1 MNSKI
6 IAVDFDGTLCE
17 NKWPEIGEA
26 NEDMIYYLRKRQ
38 AEGDKL
44 ILWTCRVG
52 DMLRKAINWCYNY
65 GLIFNAVN
73 ENLPEII
80 DSFGSDTRKIFANE
94 YIDDRN
100 IWPLENGVADVLY
113 LCDGKRCGDTCS
125 GTECKHTSDITYAK
139 NFVKS
144 DNGSYWEKEAGS
156 ATKDSDSHEKSN
168 MELWA
173 EREVEIA
180 CKHEAPDR
188 KPGEWDYGCACYES
202 ALKAFQSLCEDGHSG
217 FSISMTKFIL
227 NRLIEGKPLTSIE
240 DTEDA
245 WSDISDRSG
254 HRGEV
259 VNYQCKRMSSLFKY
273 VYADGTVKYRDV
285 DRFCGINLDSP
296 NVSYHSGLID
306 RVMEEKF
313 PITMPYFPES
323 KPFKVYCED
332 FLVDSKNGDYD
343 TVGILYAIVPE
354 GYKVEINRF
363 FKEENNEFV
372 EITEVE
378 YNMRKHCC
386 GCFGASNN
394 DCQRCDV
401 VEDDKENESK

>member
-17 NKWPEIGEA
+17 NKWPEIGKPHTDVIE
-26 NEDMIYYLRKRQ
+26 YVKKRKN
-38 AEGDKL
+38 AGDKL
-44 ILWTCRVG
+44 ILWTNRVEDKLDAAVQWCREQGIVF
-52 DMLRKAINWCYNY
+52 DAIN
-65 GLIFNAVN
+65 A
-73 ENLPEII
+73 NLPEIVE
-80 DSFGSDTRKIFANE
+80 SFGSDTRKIFANE

-100 IWPLENGVADVLY
+100 RLISS
-113 LCDGKRCGDTCS
+113 CR
-125 GTECKHTSDITYAK
+125 
-139 NFVKS
+139 
-144 DNGSYWEKEAGS
+144 
-156 ATKDSDSHEKSN
+156 EKSN
-168 MELWA
+168 IELWV
-173 EREVEIA
+173 ENEVRIA
-180 CKHEAPDR
+180 CEHER
-188 KPGEWDYGCACYES
+188 KASETKEEEWDYGCACFES
-202 ALKAFQSLCEDGHSG
+202 ALKAYRSLLEDGHSG
-217 FSISMTKFIL
+217 FSIGMTKYIL
-227 NRLIEGKPLTSIE
+227 VRMIEGKPLTPIE
-240 DTEDA
+240 DTEDV
-245 WSDISDRSG
+245 WSDARDRSG
-254 HRGEV
+254 RRGEV

-285 DRFCGINLDSP
+285 DRFRGINLDNP

>member
-100 IWPLENGVADVLY
+100 RLISS
-113 LCDGKRCGDTCS
+113 CR
-125 GTECKHTSDITYAK
+125 
-139 NFVKS
+139 
-144 DNGSYWEKEAGS
+144 
-156 ATKDSDSHEKSN
+156 EKSN
-168 MELWA
+168 MELWV
-173 EREVEIA
+173 ENEVRIA
-180 CKHEAPDR
+180 CEHER
-188 KPGEWDYGCACYES
+188 KASGTKEEEQDYGCACFES
-202 ALKAFQSLCEDGHSG
+202 ALKAYRSLLEDGHSG
-217 FSISMTKFIL
+217 FSIGMTKYIL
-227 NRLIEGKPLTSIE
+227 VRMIERKPLTPIV
-240 DTEDA
+240 DTEDV
-245 WSDISDRSG
+245 WSDARDRSG

-285 DRFCGINLDSP
+285 DRFRIMP
-296 NVSYHSGLID
+296 VYHP
-306 RVMEEKF
+306 
-313 PITMPYFPES
+313 PIFST
-323 KPFKVYCED
+323 
-332 FLVDSKNGDYD
+332 
-343 TVGILYAIVPE
+343 
-354 GYKVEINRF
+354 R
-363 FKEENNEFV
+363 
-372 EITEVE
+372 
-378 YNMRKHCC
+378 
-386 GCFGASNN
+386 
-394 DCQRCDV
+394 
-401 VEDDKENESK
+401 